1 MGSASITINQQTN
14 GRVVCVADLL
24 VSGVV
29 GDRLRDED
37 VARQEEEEEDVQV
50 DRVLVDVAVQHGQL
64 RLERVRRLRKFL
76 RSVMEKESCK

>member
-37 VARQEEEEEDVQV
+37 VARQEEEEDVQV